1 MVSMITIKQ
10 VQETGRCVFC
20 NRDKEVITVGM
31 EGHPAADIQLCWSDL
46 RRMAHMKMR
55 IHSPQKPVT
64 SAMPLTPVK

>member
-1 MVSMITIKQ
+1 MMTIKQ

-31 EGHPAADIQLCWSDL
+31 DGHPAAEIQLCWSDL

-55 IHSPQKPVT
+55 IQTPPKP
-64 SAMPLTPVK
+64 TPVALPLPSAK